1 MATTTTTTT
10 TTTRPVATETWT
22 ATTDRCRE
30 QQSAHSSSDQ
40 PPDAAPTRLAGSSRP
55 DQGKCTAVKT
65 EARSIAQEYT
75 DRSNGEHIGATQE
88 LYLKK
93 CYEFWKRERRRRTV
107 LRASEF
113 AEFLQQPGS
122 ECEWRLRIC
131 FTLTAGHLIR
141 DNNANNAN
149 NMLSRIQV
157 S

>member
-1 MATTTTTTT
+1 M
-10 TTTRPVATETWT
+10 
-22 ATTDRCRE
+22 
-30 QQSAHSSSDQ
+30 
-40 PPDAAPTRLAGSSRP
+40 
-55 DQGKCTAVKT
+55 KT

-75 DRSNGEHIGATQE
+75 DRINGEHIVGATQE
-88 LYLKK
+88 LYLKE
-93 CYEFWKRERRRRTV
+93 CCEFWKRERRRRTV
-107 LRASEF
+107 LRASASEF

-157 S
+157 SSGGK